1 MDDRIAPLNY
11 DSKNSLLRSNPVLT
25 TFDELL
31 WAIIGLLLT
40 INGVFIEVAVPVP
53 STWPIDWNQ
62 IDLYSLGATLQIGAV
77 LLVGCLGG
85 KNAGALSQIAY
96 LVLGLSGVQVFSQ
109 GGGLGYVQEPTFGYL
124 LGFLPGAW
132 VCGYL
137 AFRSP
142 KSRIEILLL
151 SCLCGLLTIHLFG
164 IVYLT
169 GLSLLQLSSLS
180 WGASIWQFSILPFP
194 GQLIVMCA
202 SALIAFLLRRT
213 LFY

>member
-1 MDDRIAPLNY
+1 M
-11 DSKNSLLRSNPVLT
+11 LT
-25 TFDELL
+25 TFDEFL

-40 INGVFIEVAVPVP
+40 ISGVFIEVAMPVP
-53 STWPIDWNQ
+53 TAWPVDWNQ
-62 IDLYSLGATLQIGAV
+62 IDIYSLGVTLQVGAV

-109 GGGLGYVQEPTFGYL
+109 GGGLSYVQEPTFGYL

-132 VCGYL
+132 ICGYL
-137 AFRSP
+137 AFR
-142 KSRIEILLL
+142 KQRRLEVLLL
-151 SCLCGLLTIHLFG
+151 SCLCGLVAIHLTG
-164 IVYLT
+164 IIYLT
-169 GLSLLQLSSLS
+169 GLSVLQVSPIN
-180 WGASIWQFSILPFP
+180 WGESIWQYSVLPLF

-202 SALIAFLLRRT
+202 VAVIAFLFRRI

>member
-1 MDDRIAPLNY
+1 MISIPFLNY
-11 DSKNSLLRSNPVLT
+11 DSNYSLLLSKLVLT

-40 INGVFIEVAVPVP
+40 INGVFIEVAVPIP

-109 GGGLGYVQEPTFGYL
+109 GGGLSYVQEPTFGYL

-132 VCGYL
+132 ICGYL
-137 AFRSP
+137 AFRK
-142 KSRIEILLL
+142 KSRLEILLL

-169 GLSLLQLSSLS
+169 GLSLSQLSSFS
-180 WGASIWQFSILPFP
+180 WGTSIWQFSILPLP

-202 SALIAFLLRRT
+202 VALIAFVLRRI

>member
-1 MDDRIAPLNY
+1 M
-11 DSKNSLLRSNPVLT
+11 LT
-25 TFDELL
+25 TFDEFL

-40 INGVFIEVAVPVP
+40 INGVFIEVAIPVP
-53 STWPIDWNQ
+53 LGWPIDWNQ
-62 IDLYSLGATLQIGAV
+62 IDLYSLGTTLQVGAV

-109 GGGLGYVQEPTFGYL
+109 GGGLSYVQEPTFGYL

-132 VCGYL
+132 ICGYL
-137 AFRSP
+137 AFR
-142 KSRIEILLL
+142 KQRRLELILL
-151 SCLCGLLTIHLFG
+151 SCLCGLLTIHLVG

-169 GLSLLQLSSLS
+169 GLSLLSLSSLS
-180 WGASIWQFSILPFP
+180 WGASIWQFSILPLP
-194 GQLIVMCA
+194 GQLIVVCA
-202 SALIAFLLRRT
+202 VALIAFLFRRV

>member
-1 MDDRIAPLNY
+1 M
-11 DSKNSLLRSNPVLT
+11 LT

-40 INGVFIEVAVPVP
+40 INGVFIEVAVPIP

-109 GGGLGYVQEPTFGYL
+109 GGGLSYVQEPTFGYL

-132 VCGYL
+132 ICGYL
-137 AFRSP
+137 AFRK
-142 KSRIEILLL
+142 KSRLEILLL

-169 GLSLLQLSSLS
+169 GLSLSQLSSFS
-180 WGASIWQFSILPFP
+180 WGTSIWQFSILPLP

-202 SALIAFLLRRT
+202 VALIAFLLRRI

>member
-1 MDDRIAPLNY
+1 M
-11 DSKNSLLRSNPVLT
+11 LT
-25 TFDELL
+25 TFDEFL

-40 INGVFIEVAVPVP
+40 ISGVFIEVAMPVP
-53 STWPIDWNQ
+53 TVWPVDWNQ
-62 IDLYSLGATLQIGAV
+62 IDIYSLGVTLQVGAV

-109 GGGLGYVQEPTFGYL
+109 GGGLSYLQEPTFGYL

-132 VCGYL
+132 ICGYL
-137 AFRSP
+137 AFR
-142 KSRIEILLL
+142 KQRRLEVMLL
-151 SCLCGLLTIHLFG
+151 SCLCGLVAIHLTG
-164 IVYLT
+164 MIYLT
-169 GLSLLQLSSLS
+169 GLSVLQVSPIN
-180 WGASIWQFSILPFP
+180 WGESIWQYSVLPLF

-202 SALIAFLLRRT
+202 VAVIAFLFRRI

>member
-1 MDDRIAPLNY
+1 M
-11 DSKNSLLRSNPVLT
+11 LT
-25 TFDELL
+25 TFDEFL

-40 INGVFIEVAVPVP
+40 INGVFIEVAIPVP
-53 STWPIDWNQ
+53 ATWPIDWNQ

-109 GGGLGYVQEPTFGYL
+109 GGGLSYLQEPTFGYL

-132 VCGYL
+132 ICGYL
-137 AFRSP
+137 AFR
-142 KSRIEILLL
+142 KQRRIEVLLL

-164 IVYLT
+164 MIYLT
-169 GLSLLQLSSLS
+169 GLSLLKLSSFS
-180 WGASIWQFSILPFP
+180 WGASIWQFSILPLP

-202 SALIAFLLRRT
+202 VALIAYLFRRI

>member
-1 MDDRIAPLNY
+1 M
-11 DSKNSLLRSNPVLT
+11 LT
-25 TFDELL
+25 TFDEFL

-40 INGVFIEVAVPVP
+40 ISGVFIEVAMPVP
-53 STWPIDWNQ
+53 TAWPVDSNQ
-62 IDLYSLGATLQIGAV
+62 IDIYSLGVTLQVGAV

-109 GGGLGYVQEPTFGYL
+109 GGGLSYVQEPTFGYL

-132 VCGYL
+132 ICGYL
-137 AFRSP
+137 AFR
-142 KSRIEILLL
+142 KQRRLEVILL
-151 SCLCGLLTIHLFG
+151 SCLGGLIAIHLTG
-164 IVYLT
+164 MIYLT
-169 GLSLLQLSSLS
+169 GLSILQVSPIN
-180 WGASIWQFSILPFP
+180 WGESIWQYSVLPLF

-202 SALIAFLLRRT
+202 VAVIAFLFRRI

>member
-1 MDDRIAPLNY
+1 MLSA
-11 DSKNSLLRSNPVLT
+11 
-25 TFDELL
+25 FDEFL

-40 INGVFIEVAVPVP
+40 INGVFIEVAIPF
-53 STWPIDWNQ
+53 SAAWPIDWHQ
-62 IDLYSLGATLQIGAV
+62 IDLYSLGTTLQVGAV

-109 GGGLGYVQEPTFGYL
+109 GGGLSYVQEPTFGYL

-132 VCGYL
+132 LCGYL
-137 AFRSP
+137 AFR
-142 KSRIEILLL
+142 KERRIEILLL

-164 IVYLT
+164 IIYLT

-180 WGASIWQFSILPFP
+180 LGNSIWQFSILPLP

-202 SALIAFLLRRT
+202 VALIAFLLRRI